1 MSTQRR
7 EGIDHT
13 SGAGGSLGWRNVWN
27 LAADGN
33 LKTLKRLQRS
43 ELLAHVNDT
52 DHAQKTAL
60 HYAAYAGRAETCEFL
75 QQCGAAIDVA
85 DAQGKT
91 PPDLARERRHVEVAR
106 QLEGFEAREAA
117 RLRREREE
125 REAEV
130 RRREAEAVARAA
142 RVAREAREA
151 REEEEEE
158 ARAAAAAKRKEEE
171 EAFAAAVVGVV
182 AVAVVV
188 AGVAAFVFLRRGRE
202 EGGAKT
208 SRTVGG
214 RGARELVSGGIKRL
228 AKKAGGRTK
237 RPT

>member
-1 MSTQRR
+1 MSSPR
-7 EGIDHT
+7 
-13 SGAGGSLGWRNVWN
+13 S
-27 LAADGN
+27 
-33 LKTLKRLQRS
+33 LQRS
-43 ELLAHVNDT
+43 
-52 DHAQKTAL
+52 AL
-60 HYAAYAGRAETCEFL
+60 CVAAAYAGRAETCEFL
-75 QQCGAAIDVA
+75 LQCGAAIDVA
-85 DAQGKT
+85 DARGKT
-91 PPDLARERRHVEVAR
+91 PPDLARDRRHVEVAR

-142 RVAREAREA
+142 REAREA
-151 REEEEEE
+151 REEEE

-202 EGGAKT
+202 EGGAGS

-214 RGARELVSGGIKRL
+214 RGARELVSGGITRL
-228 AKKAGGRTK
+228 AKKVGGRK
-237 RPT
+237 GPT

>member
-106 QLEGFEAREAA
+106 QLEGFEAREVA

-142 RVAREAREA
+142 REAR
-151 REEEEEE
+151 
-158 ARAAAAAKRKEEE
+158 
-171 EAFAAAVVGVV
+171 G
-182 AVAVVV
+182 
-188 AGVAAFVFLRRGRE
+188 G
-202 EGGAKT
+202 GGAG
-208 SRTVGG
+208 RGGGEAERGGGGVCGGGRRRGG
-214 RGARELVSGGIKRL
+214 RGGRGGGRRRVRVSAAG
-228 AKKAGGRTK
+228 AGGRWG
-237 RPT
+237 